1 MNPVCAACGQQ
12 NEAGAG
18 FCEHCGASLRA
29 ARQVCAYCASP
40 NDSDARFCKGCGASL
55 GSAAAPSGVVAT
67 APAHSAKAP
76 PPLATPQSF
85 AGLYHFVRS
94 HLLIVNSLVGF
105 ASTAVALLD
114 FLSPRLWILPRVV
127 YSATALLACVLLATA
142 MVPGLDRWLLG
153 WLFRSEDSRHPLWR
167 RGGWQF
173 AVLLLA
179 LVSGFGFESVAKAQQ
194 GGVIVSAIPGLRG
207 WQQRLLSIDAKLQVV
222 KVGVAAANTKL
233 DRIEADINPANPAD
247 RCADLDCAISG
258 GASAKA
264 VRALFAKGETLPGS
278 SIVVNSMLWTAAT
291 TPNPDQAQIVDL
303 LLQHGADAQA
313 PLLVYLE
320 DSRLLTIVGQ
330 RNSQAIFDKADLAA
344 NPMAGLLAM
353 PGPQVL
359 KTWNA
364 VEGCLDDPLHHR
376 GPTLIEGAA
385 LLGNSTLVAHLQA
398 EGIHFPARPLLCT
411 WSAPGG
417 IHAEVRVHFDPS
429 SGSVARIDGSVV
441 IPPQMRGFM
450 PSASAT
456 TAPVPSPIFTPQAP
470 AARRE

>member
-1 MNPVCAACGQQ
+1 MNPVCAACGQH

-18 FCEHCGASLRA
+18 YCEHCGASLRA
-29 ARQVCAYCASP
+29 ARQVCPHCASP

-153 WLFRSEDSRHPLWR
+153 WLFRSKDSWHPLWR

-207 WQQRLLSIDAKLQVV
+207 WQQRLLSIDANLQVV

-264 VRALFAKGETLPGS
+264 VRALFAKGETLPGNPA
-278 SIVVNSMLWTAAT
+278 IVGVMLWEAAS
-291 TPNPDQAQIVDL
+291 TPNRDQAQIVDL
-303 LLQHGADAQA
+303 LLQHGADARA
-313 PLLVYLE
+313 AFDPMLP
-320 DSRLLTIVGQ
+320 DSRLVTLVGQ
-330 RNSQAIFDKADLAA
+330 RNSQAIYDKADLSASIFANSGGSQDRVLDMWNTMAA
-344 NPMAGLLAM
+344 CLFG
-353 PGPQVL
+353 GP
-359 KTWNA
+359 
-364 VEGCLDDPLHHR
+364 HHR
-376 GPTLIEGAA
+376 GPTLIEAAA
-385 LLGNSTLVAHLQA
+385 LLGNSTLVAHLQG

-417 IHAEVRVHFDPS
+417 IHAEVQVHFDPS

-441 IPPQMRGFM
+441 VPPQMRGFM
-450 PSASAT
+450 SSDSAT
-456 TAPVPSPIFTPQAP
+456 TAPLPSPIFTPPAP